1 MTIPTLIAPQLRTAT
16 GRVNDPA
23 RRDRGP
29 PQDAISLKSKL
40 TKPAIRMNAISMTG
54 PVSKPMPPPA
64 ILDPNP

>member
-29 PQDAISLKSKL
+29 PQDAISLKSKV
-40 TKPAIRMNAISMTG
+40 TKPKAGKS
-54 PVSKPMPPPA
+54 SKPRKTRASTARPSRKKTKQ
-64 ILDPNP
+64 